1 MTDRR
6 EVLPPGAGMS
16 AAEGSGSAPSPAAVV
31 PSSSLSREL
40 RGTVLLGFAI
50 LCGFFI
56 LGGGW
61 AATAPV
67 AGAAIAQ
74 GVVSPEGS
82 LRHVQHLEGGVVDEI
97 KVREG
102 DHVNAG
108 DVLVLLSGISAR
120 AQAAQFTGRLRALA
134 AAEARLQAERAGDT
148 AINFQHP
155 SLADQSDAEVRG
167 VIEQQVNQF
176 LTRRAN
182 DESQESILG
191 QRVAQLKLQI
201 TGAEKQLESVR
212 QQTGLIRQ
220 EVVIVKEMVEKGYER
235 KSRLLA
241 LQRAEADLLGQEG
254 ELISRIA
261 RAEEQIGETKLQIVN
276 VKVKRKEEVDQEL
289 AETQAKRAEVEQ
301 QLKDS
306 LDKVSR
312 TSIAA
317 PVSGTI
323 LDLKFKTT
331 GGVVRPGEEVVSIV
345 PDKDNLIIEAH
356 VVPRDVDDVRAGQHA
371 YVIFPSFPQRNLHR
385 IDGQVSAVSADA
397 FQDEKSGE
405 RYYKAKIEIDRAQ
418 LRRLDPSII
427 LTPGMSAEAFIATAD
442 RTVLE
447 YLLQPFLFTV
457 ERSFRER

>member
-1 MTDRR
+1 MTDRC
-6 EVLPPGAGMS
+6 EVLPPGVAMS
-16 AAEGSGSAPSPAAVV
+16 AAEGPRSAPSPGDVV

-82 LRHVQHLEGGVVDEI
+82 LRHVQHLEGGVIDEI

-102 DHVNAG
+102 DHVSAG

-134 AAEARLQAERAGDT
+134 AAEARLQAERAGDM

-176 LTRRAN
+176 LTRHAN

-220 EVVIVKEMVEKGYER
+220 EVVIVQEMVEKGYER

-276 VKVKRKEEVDQEL
+276 VKVKRKEEVEQEL
-289 AETQAKRAEVEQ
+289 TETQAKRAEVEQ

-356 VVPRDVDDVRAGQHA
+356 VAPRDVDDVRVGQHA

-405 RYYKAKIEIDRAQ
+405 RYYKVKIEIDRAQ

-427 LTPGMSAEAFIATAD
+427 LTPGMSAKAFIATAD

-457 ERSFRER
+457 ERGFRER